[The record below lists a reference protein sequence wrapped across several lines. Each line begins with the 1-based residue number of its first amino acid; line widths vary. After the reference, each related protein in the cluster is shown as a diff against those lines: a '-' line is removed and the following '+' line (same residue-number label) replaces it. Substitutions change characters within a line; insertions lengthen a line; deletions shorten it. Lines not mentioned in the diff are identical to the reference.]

1 MRVLTG
7 AVVITLCVVL
17 VLIGCGTPGTTTL
30 PYETTVTTSTTAPP
44 TTAAA
49 ATTTSTTAPPT
60 TAATATTNT
69 PGASDPAGPYLGQT
83 PPGTTPQVFAPG
95 IVSSPDFSEYSG
107 TFSGDGNEYYFYRF
121 SPSTKSEILVSR
133 LVDDAWTTPAPLPL
147 TAAFGAGEPH
157 ITLDNRRLYFMW
169 DRPVAAGQS
178 GDANGF
184 GYYVAD
190 RTTGGWSEPRY
201 AGQGMFLTS
210 SRDGRL
216 YTTDMSSLSEGGKTY
231 LARLTTQDGMFKSY
245 ERLTIPT
252 YLGSQAHPCIA
263 PDGSYLLFDVDGGS
277 HLFVCFRQNDGS
289 WSEATDLVEHGFDL
303 RAGGAYVSP
312 DGKYLFFALRDD
324 IWWVD
329 AKVIEGLR
337 PKS

>member
-7 AVVITLCVVL
+7 AVVTTLCALL
-17 VLIGCGTPGTTTL
+17 VLIGCGTAETTTV
-30 PYETTVTTSTTAPP
+30 PSATMATTAP
-44 TTAAA
+44 
-49 ATTTSTTAPPT
+49 
-60 TAATATTNT
+60 
-69 PGASDPAGPYLGQT
+69 ASASSLTKPYLGQT
-83 PPGTTPQVFAPG
+83 PPGTTPRVFAPG
-95 IVSSPDFSEYSG
+95 IVSAPDSSEYSG

-121 SPSTKSEILVSR
+121 SPSSESEILYSR
-133 LVDDAWTTPAPLPL
+133 FANGEWTTPAPLPL
-147 TAAFGAGEPH
+147 TAAYGASEPH

-169 DRPVAAGQS
+169 DRPVAEGQP
-178 GDANGF
+178 GDADGL
-184 GYYVAD
+184 GYYVAE
-190 RTTGGWSEPRY
+190 RTASGWSEPRY
-201 AGQGMFLTS
+201 AGQGMFVSS
-210 SRDGRL
+210 SRDGQL

-231 LARLTTQDGMFKSY
+231 LAKLSTEDGLFTNY

-263 PDGSYLLFDVDGGS
+263 PDGSYLLFDVDGGN
-277 HLFVCFRQNDGS
+277 HLFVSFRETGGR
-289 WSEATDLVEHGFDL
+289 WGEAIDLAKHGFDL

-329 AKVIEGLR
+329 AKVIEDLG